1 MTNKDYA
8 HLYGPVPSRRLGRSL
23 GVDIVP
29 LKVCSYDCVYCQ
41 LGRTTRL
48 TAEPEELVD
57 ADEVMSELER
67 WLAKGNTADYITFA
81 GSGEPTLNSDLG
93 AMISRTRELTDI
105 PSAVITN
112 GALLSDLSVIQGV
125 LEADLLVPSL
135 DAGTEETFRRINRP
149 CEGLTLE
156 MVVEGLRLLRQEF
169 AGAIWLEV
177 MLVRDL
183 NDSDAELAAIS
194 AVISGLGPDK
204 VQINTVE
211 RPSRSGGV
219 SAVSPETLEKAREIL
234 GPSSEVITAQPDD
247 RQAVRVE
254 GSKSEVLQLLK
265 RRPCTLGDIIAGTGL
280 HVNEVVKILRDLMT
294 DGLIESAGRPADP
307 HYRPA
312 INAVRAGTPE
322 DA

>member
-125 LEADLLVPSL
+125 SEADLIVPSL

-280 HVNEVVKILRDLMT
+280 HVNEVVKILRNLIT
-294 DGLIESAGRPADP
+294 DGLIESVGRPADP
-307 HYRPA
+307 HYRSCVVA
-312 INAVRAGTPE
+312 E
-322 DA
+322 D

>member
-1 MTNKDYA
+1 MTKKDYA

-29 LKVCSYDCVYCQ
+29 FKVCSYDCVYCQ

-125 LEADLLVPSL
+125 SEADLIVPSL

-219 SAVSPETLEKAREIL
+219 SEVSPETLEKAREI
-234 GPSSEVITAQPDD
+234 
-247 RQAVRVE
+247 QA
-254 GSKSEVLQLLK
+254 
-265 RRPCTLGDIIAGTGL
+265 
-280 HVNEVVKILRDLMT
+280 
-294 DGLIESAGRPADP
+294 
-307 HYRPA
+307 
-312 INAVRAGTPE
+312 
-322 DA
+322 